1 MFHAAVAL
9 NFVVLNIHE
18 GFIYFDLI
26 KTQFETLLKLDVKA
40 TK

>member
-18 GFIYFDLI
+18 GFISFDLI
-26 KTQFETLLKLDVKA
+26 KTLLKLDVKA